1 MNKIS
6 IHKLLLCLPLL
17 LIGLVGCKGEDEPTP
32 TDRKVSIEVTMP
44 DPLSLE
50 GVKGSMAYYWNKEL
64 TLHLLLTQEGK
75 KSMPIT
81 LRPEV
86 IPGEGDK
93 VRFDV
98 TVPHDR
104 FDTTR
109 PITVTGSVVSGK
121 ETRAVAPMTIPVG
134 GGQAIKPKG
143 FGGLL
148 PYDLLKEIH
157 QPLFIQP
164 VTITPDEEKVSPVKL
179 EPKGQLLFLQF
190 HNGTDEAV
198 ALNTLTLKSADGTLF
213 GTDAFYD
220 PATGEMRGTRGD
232 SSPSLPLD
240 KQEMLS
246 PDLVAA
252 YLVWLPSEKLPK
264 ATYRLSHLTED
275 GKEVISEGETP
286 TDLDKSLSLSY
297 LGMKEDGTLGV
308 SDEPVIEEADIS
320 EGGDPLFTMN
330 DIEFWVGEGE
340 KRAALVIE
348 WHDDKQ
354 PDAMVWGY
362 RFDGDKTGYDMM
374 MAVVEAD
381 PRLSLLLGKAFGG
394 LDVIFGMGYQF
405 TPTTPR
411 APIILDGQKLSNNG
425 NGITFVENAKD
436 ADKYKFGDESGH
448 WKEGWYKNGYWVYY
462 VKDNRLDSF
471 SYSQLVYSL
480 RHLVD
485 GCWDGWS
492 FQDGMDSY
500 VGRPHGNKFVPAPL
514 PNKK

>member
-6 IHKLLLCLPLL
+6 LHRLLICLPIFF
-17 LIGLVGCKGEDEPTP
+17 IGLAGCKGEDEPTP
-32 TDRKVSIEVTMP
+32 VDQKISIEVSMP
-44 DPLSLE
+44 APLSLE

-64 TLHLLLTQEGK
+64 SLHLLITQQGK
-75 KSMPIT
+75 KSLPLT
-81 LRPEV
+81 LRPEA

-98 TVPHDR
+98 TIPHDR
-104 FDTTR
+104 FDISR
-109 PITVTGSVVSGK
+109 PISVTGSVVRSEG
-121 ETRAVAPMTIPVG
+121 TRAVAPQTIPVG

-157 QPLFIQP
+157 QPLFFRP
-164 VTITPDEEKVSPVKL
+164 VTITPDEDGVSAVKL
-179 EPKGQLLFLQF
+179 EPKGKLLFLQF

-198 ALNTLTLKSADGTLF
+198 ALNTLSLKSADGTLF
-213 GTDAFYD
+213 DADAVYD
-220 PATGEMRGTRGD
+220 PITGEVKGTKSD
-232 SSPSLPLD
+232 TTPTFTLSKED
-240 KQEMLS
+240 KLS
-246 PDLVAA
+246 PDIVAT
-252 YLVWLPSEKLPK
+252 YLVWLPSENLSKP
-264 ATYRLSHLTED
+264 TFRLSSLTEE
-275 GKEVISEGETP
+275 GKEVISEGTASA
-286 TDLDKSLSLSY
+286 DLTQSLALSY
-297 LGMKEDGTLGV
+297 LGMKGDGTLDV
-308 SDEPVIEEADIS
+308 SNEPVVEEADIS

-362 RFDGDKTGYDMM
+362 RFDGDKTGYDMVQ
-374 MAVVEAD
+374 AVVKAD

-436 ADKYKFGDESGH
+436 ADRYRFGDESGH

-492 FQDGMDSY
+492 FQDGMESY

-514 PNKK
+514 PDKK